1 MATIGFR
8 EKLSNEM
15 ATYTLLN
22 NVLSSLDR
30 KNFIGGLF
38 CDLQKAF
45 DCVNHNILLAKM
57 EFYGISGIVNK
68 LMRSYLENRHQRV
81 TMKDIKRNK
90 VSSKWEHVKHGVPQG
105 SVLGPLL
112 FLIYINDFSL
122 TISKIANPIF
132 ADNTSIIISNIS
144 PEEFKSNISLVLVET
159 INWFQSNLLTLNCD
173 KTHFLQFL
181 TKKRNE
187 IKMRIISS
195 NTIITNINSTKFLGL
210 IIDSTLWWQ
219 DHITRLTSE
228 LNKACYAI
236 RTIKPFMSLDVM
248 KIIYYSY
255 VHSVISYGIIFWGN
269 SHLSDSI
276 FKI

>member
-187 IKMRIISS
+187 IKMCIISS

-210 IIDSTLWWQ
+210 IIDSTL
-219 DHITRLTSE
+219 
-228 LNKACYAI
+228 
-236 RTIKPFMSLDVM
+236 
-248 KIIYYSY
+248 
-255 VHSVISYGIIFWGN
+255 
-269 SHLSDSI
+269 
-276 FKI
+276 